1 MQQTQPLTKSAPS
14 AIRPGPVTT
23 VTTAVSASSSG
34 AGQPDTGTMV
44 LSVLALLA
52 TIGALVF
59 AFLVHQAAELPSWV
73 Q

>member
-1 MQQTQPLTKSAPS
+1 M
-14 AIRPGPVTT
+14 T
-23 VTTAVSASSSG
+23 V
-34 AGQPDTGTMV
+34 V

-59 AFLVHQAAELPSWV
+59 AFLVYKAAELPSWV